1 MGWASGQNGKDNSMK
16 VAILHIEDGVL
27 FVETLVVNRESE
39 IESIC
44 REIRVSR
51 ISDEKAKEL
60 VSEGANDLR

>member
-1 MGWASGQNGKDNSMK
+1 MK